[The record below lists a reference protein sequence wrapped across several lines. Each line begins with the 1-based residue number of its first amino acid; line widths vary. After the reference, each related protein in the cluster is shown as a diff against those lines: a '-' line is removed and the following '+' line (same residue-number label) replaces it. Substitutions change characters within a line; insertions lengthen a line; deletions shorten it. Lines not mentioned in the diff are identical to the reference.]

1 MEIKFD
7 SELSDISEVDLDEAG
22 PIQPYQYGLR
32 HNRIE
37 QYSDNEDD
45 GSDLVDEED
54 NILLRIIFIWYKLL
68 NHVLALRASFN
79 FRLAKALDQTTA
91 MFY

>member
-32 HNRIE
+32 QNKIE
-37 QYSDNEDD
+37 QYLDNEED
-45 GSDLVDEED
+45 GS
-54 NILLRIIFIWYKLL
+54 
-68 NHVLALRASFN
+68 
-79 FRLAKALDQTTA
+79 
-91 MFY
+91 